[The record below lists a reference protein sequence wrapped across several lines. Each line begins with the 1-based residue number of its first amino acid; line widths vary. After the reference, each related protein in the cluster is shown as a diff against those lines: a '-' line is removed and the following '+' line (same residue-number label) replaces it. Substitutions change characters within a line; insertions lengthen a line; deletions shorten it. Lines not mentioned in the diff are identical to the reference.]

1 MDNNEKPMYN
11 GTVFFVDNVEKS
23 KKFYTDI
30 LGQKIEMDFGRC
42 VGFIGGFTIWDSSY
56 AYDMIGLEKSDER
69 PLGKRNVEIY
79 FEIKDINTLFDRIQ
93 KENIDFV
100 HEIKE
105 QPWGQRCFRIYD
117 PDKHIIEFGE
127 PMPIVIQRFSN
138 QGSSVEEIVKK
149 TLMPLDIVKK
159 VLESNI

>member
-1 MDNNEKPMYN
+1 MEGKIVPKYN
-11 GTVFFVDNVEKS
+11 SSVFFVEDVEIS
-23 KKFYTDI
+23 KNFYTKI

-42 VGFIGGFTIWDSSY
+42 VGFVGGFAIWDSTY
-56 AYDMIGLEKSDER
+56 AHNMMGLGISNNG
-69 PLGKRNVEIY
+69 PVGKRNAEIY
-79 FEIKDINTLFDRIQ
+79 FEVEDIKALFDRIQ

-138 QGSSVEEIVKK
+138 QELSIEEIVDK
-149 TLMPLDIVKK
+149 TLMPLEIVKK
-159 VLESNI
+159 VLGK